1 MKTRAISLMNLVF
14 FVPAIL
20 LSWFVWNDYSR
31 YMTNI
36 NDHLASMKGIYFLDE
51 GRKVV
56 GISDQKDGAYYR
68 AHLFDASTGT
78 LLKETTILSSFY
90 GELGAVSYQQGGV
103 IVPTYDSSLGLQLN
117 YFRPSGEMDELAQ
130 GTLHVPSFMSSGV
143 YSWRGRLIITGE
155 TIGSA
160 LYMAQVKGGE
170 VGKLLLSSPGLL
182 PARPVRVTD
191 VHGSFTNDKALP
203 IFEVSLKDDRTAFV
217 SGILDKNNKPSV
229 LIKNKDENTFDAEDR
244 AAAQFGKHF
253 GFDNAKLI
261 RTDGDYPEKARFYN
275 ANEKRWGAAVPTPK
289 PVYQSR
295 VFLLNDQ
302 EVLIAGSTAE
312 DELKG
317 TVLGYVF
324 NQKTGK
330 FADVTGFLSKLSYE
344 DLKNDNMTF
353 HKELDKENLYFVNED
368 QGAGSYQMKN
378 HDIKIVTNKQVGLW
392 MAGEGG
398 DRISWR
404 SFWNYVKQG
413 GALIINWVVW
423 LVIPLFMFVGLGTIP
438 RLLMRSRARK
448 IAEGQQIPGTIVRME
463 ETGLQVNNQP
473 QVRFTV
479 QFEDDGQMKEV
490 EIKKVISF
498 LSDVKVGD
506 PVMISYNKSK
516 NRAVFV
522 TQEDIPGSQKLEVIR
537 NAELRR
543 IEPCGKVKRSQV
555 LQLHFTANGRD
566 YTVPVVQPPGFEYRV
581 GERAN
586 LALIQGTARI
596 HSYGNGDGL
605 AGSEQIS
612 MQGEV
617 LRVEEYPV
625 SIAGRQLMTLEI
637 MMTEGPERI
646 RKVNSLFV
654 PKGLPVQAGVVIP
667 VVMRRDDYA
676 KEARLHKGK
685 QGAAKVISVRFTGT
699 IGERPLAE
707 ITVER
712 DGTTYHISQ
721 TIEPVYGVETGDEL
735 WIAYDE
741 NTREAVIVN
750 YAS

>member
-1 MKTRAISLMNLVF
+1 MKTRTLSLMNLVF

-31 YMTNI
+31 YMTNLD
-36 NDHLASMKGIYFLDE
+36 NHLASMKGIYFLDE

-56 GISDQKDGAYYR
+56 GISDQKDGTYYR

-78 LLKETTILSSFY
+78 LLKETTIRSSFY
-90 GELGAVSYQQGGV
+90 GELGAASYQQGGV
-103 IVPTYDSSLGLQLN
+103 IIPTYDDSLGLQLN
-117 YFRPSGEMDELAQ
+117 DFRPSGEMNELAQ
-130 GTLHVPSFMSSGV
+130 GTLHVPSMSSGV

-155 TIGSA
+155 TLGSA
-160 LYMAQVKGGE
+160 LYVAQVKGGE
-170 VGKLLLSSPGLL
+170 VGKVLLSSPGQF
-182 PARPVRVTD
+182 PARPVRVKE

-203 IFEVSLKDDRTAFV
+203 IFEVSLKDDRAAFV

-229 LIKNKDENTFDAEDR
+229 LIKNKDENTFNAEDR
-244 AAAQFGKHF
+244 AAAQFAKHF
-253 GFDNAKLI
+253 GFNNAKLI
-261 RTDGDYPEKARFYN
+261 RTDGDYPRKARFYN
-275 ANEKRWGAAVPTPK
+275 ANEKRWGGVVPTPR

-324 NQKTGK
+324 NEKTGK
-330 FADVTGFLSKLSYE
+330 FTDVTGFLGKLTHE
-344 DLKNDNMTF
+344 ALKNDTMTF
-353 HKELDKENLYFVNED
+353 HKELDHEMLYFVDKD
-368 QGAGSYQMKN
+368 QGAGSFHMKN
-378 HDIKIVTNKQVGLW
+378 EDIKIVTTKQVGRWL
-392 MAGEGG
+392 AGEGG
-398 DRISWR
+398 DRISLR

-423 LVIPLFMFVGLGTIP
+423 LAIPLFMFVGMGLIP
-438 RLLMRSRARK
+438 RMLRSSRARR
-448 IAEGQQIPGTIVRME
+448 IAEGRQLPGTIVRME

-479 QFEDDGQMKEV
+479 RFEDDGQMKEV

-498 LSDVKVGD
+498 LSGVKVGD

-522 TQEDIPGSQKLEVIR
+522 TQEDIPGPQKLEVIR

-543 IEPCGKVKRSQV
+543 IEPCGKVNRSQV
-555 LQLHFTANGRD
+555 LQLHFTADGRD
-566 YTVPVVQPPGFEYRV
+566 YTVPVVQPPGFEYRI

-586 LALIQGTARI
+586 LALIQETARI
-596 HSYGNGDGL
+596 HSYGNGDGFI
-605 AGSEQIS
+605 GSEQIT

-617 LRVEEYPV
+617 LRVQEYPV
-625 SIAGRQLMTLEI
+625 SVAGRQLMTLEV
-637 MMTEGPERI
+637 MMTEGPDRI

-654 PKGLPVQAGVVIP
+654 PKGLPVQSGVNIP
-667 VVMRRDDYA
+667 VVMRRDDYV
-676 KEARLHKGK
+676 KEARLYKGK
-685 QGAAKVISVRFTGT
+685 QGAAKVTSVRFAGT
-699 IGERPLAE
+699 IGERPMAE

-712 DGTTYHISQ
+712 GGTTYHISQ
-721 TIEPVYGVETGDEL
+721 TIEPVYGVEPGDEL

-741 NTREAVIVN
+741 NTREAMIIN

>member
-1 MKTRAISLMNLVF
+1 
-14 FVPAIL
+14 
-20 LSWFVWNDYSR
+20 
-31 YMTNI
+31 
-36 NDHLASMKGIYFLDE
+36 
-51 GRKVV
+51 
-56 GISDQKDGAYYR
+56 
-68 AHLFDASTGT
+68 
-78 LLKETTILSSFY
+78 
-90 GELGAVSYQQGGV
+90 
-103 IVPTYDSSLGLQLN
+103 
-117 YFRPSGEMDELAQ
+117 
-130 GTLHVPSFMSSGV
+130 
-143 YSWRGRLIITGE
+143 
-155 TIGSA
+155 
-160 LYMAQVKGGE
+160 
-170 VGKLLLSSPGLL
+170 
-182 PARPVRVTD
+182 
-191 VHGSFTNDKALP
+191 
-203 IFEVSLKDDRTAFV
+203 
-217 SGILDKNNKPSV
+217 
-229 LIKNKDENTFDAEDR
+229 
-244 AAAQFGKHF
+244 
-253 GFDNAKLI
+253 
-261 RTDGDYPEKARFYN
+261 
-275 ANEKRWGAAVPTPK
+275 
-289 PVYQSR
+289 
-295 VFLLNDQ
+295 
-302 EVLIAGSTAE
+302 
-312 DELKG
+312 
-317 TVLGYVF
+317 
-324 NQKTGK
+324 
-330 FADVTGFLSKLSYE
+330 
-344 DLKNDNMTF
+344 
-353 HKELDKENLYFVNED
+353 
-368 QGAGSYQMKN
+368 
-378 HDIKIVTNKQVGLW
+378 
-392 MAGEGG
+392 
-398 DRISWR
+398 
-404 SFWNYVKQG
+404 
-413 GALIINWVVW
+413 
-423 LVIPLFMFVGLGTIP
+423 
-438 RLLMRSRARK
+438 
-448 IAEGQQIPGTIVRME
+448 
-463 ETGLQVNNQP
+463 
-473 QVRFTV
+473 
-479 QFEDDGQMKEV
+479 
-490 EIKKVISF
+490 
-498 LSDVKVGD
+498 
-506 PVMISYNKSK
+506 MISYNKSK